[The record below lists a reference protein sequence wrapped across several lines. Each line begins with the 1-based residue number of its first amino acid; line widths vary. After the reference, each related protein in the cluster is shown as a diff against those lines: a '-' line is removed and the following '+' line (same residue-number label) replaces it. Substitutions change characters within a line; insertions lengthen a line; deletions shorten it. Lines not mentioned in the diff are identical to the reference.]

1 MTRAQAKIVTVLL
14 CGAAGLACPPGDG
27 TGLDPNGNLVTPPAA
42 DSVTLSGDVQP
53 ILTQN
58 CAFAGGCHAGTSPA
72 QNQNLSA
79 GLAYANL
86 VNVPAN
92 EAPGL
97 MRVRPGQ
104 PDSSYL
110 VHKIQGTQATVG
122 GSGGRMP
129 LGGTPL
135 TAAQIARIRA
145 WISLGAKNN

>member
-1 MTRAQAKIVTVLL
+1 MRAKVVAVLL

-27 TGLDPNGNLVTPPAA
+27 TGLDPNGDRVAPPAT
-42 DSVTLSGDVQP
+42 DSLTLSGDVQP
-53 ILTQN
+53 IFTQS

-72 QNQNLSA
+72 QNQNLSP
-79 GLAYANL
+79 GLAYANI

-92 EAPGL
+92 EASGL
-97 MRVRPGQ
+97 RRVRPGQ

-129 LGGTPL
+129 LGDTPL
-135 TAAQIARIRA
+135 TAAQISRIRA